1 MTIGAR
7 FVPHRVSLLRQ
18 VRQTDELGDDVLDE
32 YGQPISTTD
41 TVASDVRAGIQ
52 PKSAREVAATH
63 EAGAVPSDTRI
74 YLLPRDITSAD
85 AIYHDPAACPLS
97 NDLPEATYNIVG
109 LRDAAGAGHHVEID
123 AKLVSNPLSAY
134 ATSDAVPS
142 YS

>member
-1 MTIGAR
+1 MGIAAR

-32 YGQPISTTD
+32 LGQPTFVTD
-41 TVASDVRAGIQ
+41 TVASDVPAGIQ

-74 YLLPRDITSAD
+74 YLLPRDVTTAD
-85 AIYHDPAACPLS
+85 AVYHDPAACPMAK
-97 NDLPEATYNIVG
+97 DLPEATYNIVG
-109 LRDAAGAGHHVEID
+109 LRDAAGAGHHIELD
-123 AKLVSNPLSAY
+123 AKLVTNPLAAY
-134 ATSDAVPS
+134 ATAASGGG